1 MTRSMTAESSAIG
14 DSSGPDSR
22 TLAAFAA
29 MTILVAG
36 NFVAVRF
43 SNFGLPPFW
52 GAGLRFGAA
61 SLLFLG
67 YMRLRRVPL
76 PRGEALVSV
85 LAYGLFQ
92 FGAGYALVYWGLQR
106 VPAGL
111 ASVIIATAPLFTL
124 VFAALLGLEKP
135 SWRGVAGALIG
146 VAGVAVLYWERAG
159 VDIPAA
165 YLLSVV
171 GASICFC
178 LGPVVVKRFG
188 KAHPA
193 ATNGIGMLV
202 GAAILFSISALAGET
217 AGLPQDAATWTALL
231 YLVLLGSVGLFAL
244 LLYAL
249 ERWTASAVSYQLVI
263 SPVLAFAL
271 SAWLL
276 DEPLTGGLLIG
287 GLLVLAGVYL
297 GALAPSRNG

>member
-1 MTRSMTAESSAIG
+1 MRDKVKAVGTATRPDAMT
-14 DSSGPDSR
+14 
-22 TLAAFAA
+22 LLAFAG
-29 MTILVAG
+29 MTTLVAG

-61 SLLFLG
+61 ALLFLG
-67 YMRLRRVPL
+67 YMWLRAVPW
-76 PRGEALVSV
+76 PDRQGLVTV
-85 LAYGLFQ
+85 LVYGVFQ

-124 VFAALLGLEKP
+124 LFTALLGLEKP
-135 SWRGVAGALIG
+135 TWRGFAGALIG
-146 VAGVAVLYWERAG
+146 LAGVAYLYWERAG
-159 VDIPAA
+159 VDIPPA
-165 YLLSVV
+165 YLVATV
-171 GASICFC
+171 AAAVCFC

-188 KAHPA
+188 RAHPA
-193 ATNGIGMLV
+193 ATNGVGMLV
-202 GAAILFSISALAGET
+202 GAAILFPMSMLAGEP
-217 AGLPQDAATWTALL
+217 AGLPQDANTWLALV

-244 LLYAL
+244 LLYSL
-249 ERWTASAVSYQLVI
+249 ERWTATAVSYQVVI

-276 DEPLTGGLLIG
+276 DEPLTSGLLVG
-287 GLLVLAGVYL
+287 GLLVLVGVYL
-297 GALAPSRNG
+297 GTLAPGESG